1 MADWGR
7 DPDPDICGAGRGDP
21 DVGLEFG
28 SVNPSSCL
36 EVPLTGLLMP
46 LWEAVLGRL
55 PLGEG
60 DPWGIWSEDSVMTG
74 RNWHLSVDRG
84 NDVKSILE
92 EESVFNN
99 MYRYKRNYINIK
111 QLK

>member
-7 DPDPDICGAGRGDP
+7 DPDPDICGAGWGDP

-46 LWEAVLGRL
+46 LWEAVLG
-55 PLGEG
+55 
-60 DPWGIWSEDSVMTG
+60 
-74 RNWHLSVDRG
+74 
-84 NDVKSILE
+84 
-92 EESVFNN
+92 
-99 MYRYKRNYINIK
+99 
-111 QLK
+111 